1 MKEQMTGG
9 TSEVEAHPQ
18 DILNLEAPQLIM
30 LGLEIHNG
38 NF

>member
-1 MKEQMTGG
+1 MEEQRTGE

-18 DILNLEAPQLIM
+18 DILNLEDPQLIM

>member
-1 MKEQMTGG
+1 MEEQTTGRN
-9 TSEVEAHPQ
+9 SEVEAHPQ
-18 DILNLEAPQLIM
+18 DILNLKAPQLM

>member
-1 MKEQMTGG
+1 MEEQTTGG
-9 TSEVEAHPQ
+9 NSEVEAHPQ
-18 DILNLEAPQLIM
+18 DILNLEASQLM